1 MAFPLSPRREA
12 TTTRVAHAG
21 VNSLRSPP
29 VGGTFRP
36 LTALQ
41 RHAAYFDPERTG
53 FITVGNTSKQIRA
66 LGVGRLLTWFL
77 TFLIHGALVPLTG
90 LDLRFRIDI
99 RRIDDGI
106 HRGDTGV
113 FGGDGEVRYD
123 VFEELFESAV
133 GPERAKDE
141 TAPITRDDL
150 FKFMLRDEPFS
161 IPAAF
166 SWAEATLLLCVA
178 RTGTIEKSGKQ
189 HHVITKRRLRRFY
202 EGRLFPALARY
213 REARGGAL

>member
-1 MAFPLSPRREA
+1 M
-12 TTTRVAHAG
+12 VASAG

-41 RHAAYFDPERTG
+41 RHAAYFDPDGTG
-53 FITVGNTSKQIRA
+53 FVTIGNTSKQIQA
-66 LGVGRLLTWFL
+66 LGVGKLLTFLL
-77 TFLIHGALVPLTG
+77 TFLIHAALVPLTG
-90 LDLRFRIDI
+90 FNFRFRIDI

-123 VFEELFESAV
+123 VFEELFAFAV
-133 GPERAKDE
+133 GPDRAKDE
-141 TAPITRDDL
+141 TAEITRDDL

-161 IPAAF
+161 IPALF

-178 RTGTIEKSGKQ
+178 RTGTIDKDGKQ

-202 EGRLFPALARY
+202 EGRLFPVIARY
-213 REARGGAL
+213 RAARGI